1 MLGVHK
7 QVANRLL
14 EPFAYVTSIIS
25 ATEWSNFFKLRLA
38 PDAQQE
44 IQLLA
49 TKMKEAIDES
59 RPDLL
64 SGTEWHVPYISAEEL
79 EECLAM
85 GVPVTEYLTKVSAA
99 RCARVSYVNTSGV
112 KDLNKDVELFDR
124 LVSSGHLSP
133 LEHVAK
139 PSQTGSGNFV
149 QWEQLRKQ
157 PQGKYD

>member
-157 PQGKYD
+157 HQGKYD